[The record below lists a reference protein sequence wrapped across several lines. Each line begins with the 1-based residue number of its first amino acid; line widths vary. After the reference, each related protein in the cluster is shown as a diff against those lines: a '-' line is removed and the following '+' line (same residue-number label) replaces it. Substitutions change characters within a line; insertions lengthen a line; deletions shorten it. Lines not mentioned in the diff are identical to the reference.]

1 MIGYLFAAALCLLLG
16 HVCKARR
23 WQLLVRIY
31 ESTSL
36 TTLLQSL
43 ATGYMV
49 NFYVP
54 LHLGDLLRIWTAG
67 RRMEN
72 GLGFAASTVIVDR
85 VLDVLV
91 MTGIFGV
98 FSLLRPDAAVN
109 LAAQRYL
116 VMLAVLLVFITLAAC
131 FSQAFKRL
139 ARTVCAIFNE
149 RIQYQLLFFAW
160 SLISSFKALW
170 QRVPKGRLLCD
181 TLAMW
186 SAYLCSY
193 SLLARFLTAFGE
205 AMTFRDVLLM
215 MFAPEGLASST
226 FAMTFGQFTPA
237 TELLLFAYLWIPL
250 VLIVAYALL
259 SKRKQAQT
267 QPVSTAKLL
276 PQLRTSERLAFLNSY
291 FSGDSRSA
299 LREYLEMNADVAIL
313 QDYSSGSDASTMLC
327 VRGGETVFRKYAVG
341 AAAQKLRV
349 QADWVEKYAAVLPLP
364 RITHRQQSSLS
375 FCYDMQ
381 YTEEGV
387 GMFRYVYSH
396 STQNSWQILHEALET
411 LTSRLHQPTRFTP
424 PDGAFDDYYREK
436 VEKNLAELRQSR
448 ALRALCTPEYLTVNG
463 TRVRNLPLLQPLLER
478 ERLREVFS
486 GDTACEIHGDLTLEN
501 IICYTGGAHTPPYYL
516 IDPNPN
522 AAFRT
527 NCMELAKLFQS
538 LHGRYEFLE
547 QGSVLTHGGGS
558 IEFLFPESRQYQ
570 ALLEQLCAWIREA
583 YGERGLRSVFYHEII
598 HWLRLMPY
606 RLRRNESSAPRYYAA
621 MLLVMNDIYD
631 RYEGPADEKTTG
643 DL

>member
-1 MIGYLFAAALCLLLG
+1 
-16 HVCKARR
+16 
-23 WQLLVRIY
+23 
-31 ESTSL
+31 
-36 TTLLQSL
+36 
-43 ATGYMV
+43 
-49 NFYVP
+49 
-54 LHLGDLLRIWTAG
+54 
-67 RRMEN
+67 
-72 GLGFAASTVIVDR
+72 
-85 VLDVLV
+85 
-91 MTGIFGV
+91 
-98 FSLLRPDAAVN
+98 
-109 LAAQRYL
+109 
-116 VMLAVLLVFITLAAC
+116 
-131 FSQAFKRL
+131 
-139 ARTVCAIFNE
+139 
-149 RIQYQLLFFAW
+149 
-160 SLISSFKALW
+160 
-170 QRVPKGRLLCD
+170 
-181 TLAMW
+181 
-186 SAYLCSY
+186 
-193 SLLARFLTAFGE
+193 
-205 AMTFRDVLLM
+205 MTFRDVLLM

-381 YTEEGV
+381 YAEEGV

-527 NCMELAKLFQS
+527 SCMELAKLFQS